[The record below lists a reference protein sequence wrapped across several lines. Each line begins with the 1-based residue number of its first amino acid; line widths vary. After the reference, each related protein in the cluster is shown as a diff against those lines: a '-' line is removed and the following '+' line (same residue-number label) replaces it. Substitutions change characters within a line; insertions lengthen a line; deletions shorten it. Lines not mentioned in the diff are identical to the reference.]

1 MVPQILESLVSPAVL
16 KLDPQH
22 GVYGVHERDTLE
34 GNFSLDL
41 VVNLGLN
48 RIILLTPL
56 VFLSQGT
63 AVIFPLKEAECSK
76 PLDERLF

>member
-22 GVYGVHERDTLE
+22 GVYGVHKRDTLE

-41 VVNLGLN
+41 VNLGLD

-63 AVIFPLKEAECSK
+63 AVIFPLKEAECSN

>member
-1 MVPQILESLVSPAVL
+1 MGYTEST
-16 KLDPQH
+16 
-22 GVYGVHERDTLE
+22 RDTLE

-48 RIILLTPL
+48 SIILLSPL

-63 AVIFPLKEAECSK
+63 AVIFPLKEAECSN